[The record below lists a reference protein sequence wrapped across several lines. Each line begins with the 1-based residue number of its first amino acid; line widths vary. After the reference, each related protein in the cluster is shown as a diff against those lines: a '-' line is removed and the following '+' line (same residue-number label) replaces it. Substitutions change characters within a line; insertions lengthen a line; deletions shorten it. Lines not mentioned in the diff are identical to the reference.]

1 MKSED
6 LLRSRP
12 PPLGQI
18 YFLDPLRISPEI
30 KIWSHTG
37 RGGGLQTLA
46 ALKYRTLHE
55 IDAICSDYIY
65 ISENKASFKLTEI
78 KELLYFNTFFETLLK
93 LNRVN
98 VWKLCPE
105 LFTNCKSLPFDAKLQ
120 FYSQMFRIISLKL
133 HVISQKLRLYSQQF
147 R

>member
-1 MKSED
+1 MEPH
-6 LLRSRP
+6 RE
-12 PPLGQI
+12 G
-18 YFLDPLRISPEI
+18 
-30 KIWSHTG
+30 
-37 RGGGLQTLA
+37 GGGLQTLTT
-46 ALKYRTLHE
+46 LKYRTLHE

-65 ISENKASFKLTEI
+65 ISENKVSFKLTEI